1 MAHMPIS
8 WGMDKKYGAETHH
21 GLLLGNKNEYSTDTN
36 TLVIYHLKSILETV
50 AKPIFLKYTS
60 VYVPLL
66 LTNINQFPLST

>member
-1 MAHMPIS
+1 MAHTSIS
-8 WGMDKKYGAETHH
+8 GGVVKKYGAEPHH
-21 GLLLGNKNEYSTDTN
+21 ALFFCNKNEYSTDTN

-66 LTNINQFPLST
+66 FTN